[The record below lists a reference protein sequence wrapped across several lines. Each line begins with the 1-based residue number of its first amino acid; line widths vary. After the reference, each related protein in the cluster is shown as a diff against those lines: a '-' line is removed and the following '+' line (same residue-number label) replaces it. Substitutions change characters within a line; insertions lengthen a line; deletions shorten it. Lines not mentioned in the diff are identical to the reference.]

1 MKLPRTG
8 QFLCERQNMIYLDN
22 GATTP
27 LCQGAKE
34 KMAEAVAS
42 FGNPSSLHT
51 EGLKAK
57 ALKEESRAL
66 LYKALNARKEQYEI
80 FFTSGGTEANNLAL
94 FGVARAK
101 KYKNPKIIITDSEHP
116 CIDEPARRLAE
127 EGFTVV
133 RLSTKGGRIDPNEFL
148 DAMDEQ
154 TILVS
159 VMSVNNE
166 TGAIYPVKELFTRA
180 KRINPKVLCHTDA
193 VQAFSKIPLNPAA
206 LGADLMTVSA
216 HKIHGPKGCGALI
229 VHKEVLKRRALL
241 PLICGG
247 GQENGMR
254 SGTENTV
261 GIAGFGGAI
270 AEKLPKMQENI
281 EKMKS
286 LRAYLLEK
294 LPAEITPNLPE
305 NPAPHV
311 LSITLPQIKSET
323 ALHALSAKGI
333 CVSNGSAC
341 SSNGGGHK
349 NSVLSAFGLTEK
361 QADSTLRI
369 SFSTEN
375 TKEDVDALILAL
387 EECLSTLVRFK

>member
-1 MKLPRTG
+1 
-8 QFLCERQNMIYLDN
+8 MIYLDN

-27 LCQGAKE
+27 LCKSAIE
-34 KMAEAVAS
+34 KMNEAMVS
-42 FGNPSSLHT
+42 FGNPSSLHS

-57 ALKEESRAL
+57 ALKDESRAL
-66 LYKALNARKEQYEI
+66 LYKALNIRKEQYEI

-101 KYKNPKIIITDSEHP
+101 NHKNPKIIISDSEHP
-116 CIDEPARRLAE
+116 CIDEPARRLE
-127 EGFTVV
+127 SEGFRVV
-133 RLSTKGGRIDPNEFL
+133 RLCTKGGKIDKNEFL
-148 DAMDEQ
+148 ATMDEQ

-159 VMSVNNE
+159 IMSVNNE
-166 TGAIYPVKELFTRA
+166 TGAIYPVKELFTLA

-193 VQAFSKIPLNPAA
+193 VQAFTKIPLNPAS

-261 GIAGFGGAI
+261 CIAGFGGAI
-270 AEKLPKMQENI
+270 AENLPKMQENI
-281 EKMKS
+281 EKMKE

-294 LPAEITPNLPE
+294 LPSEISANLPE
-305 NPAPHV
+305 SPAPHV

-323 ALHALSAKGI
+323 ALHALSARGI

-349 NSVLSAFGLTEK
+349 NSVLSAFGLSEK
-361 QADSTLRI
+361 QADSTLRV
-369 SFSTEN
+369 SFSPEN

-387 EECLSTLVRFK
+387 EECLATLVRFK